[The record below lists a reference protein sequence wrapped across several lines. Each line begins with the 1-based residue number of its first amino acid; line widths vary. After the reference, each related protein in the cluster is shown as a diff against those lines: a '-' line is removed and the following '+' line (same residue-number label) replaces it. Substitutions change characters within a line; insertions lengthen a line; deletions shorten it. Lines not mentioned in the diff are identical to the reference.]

1 MLWWIK
7 LKKKHCTMELQC
19 ESFKINYNV
28 MALNYRNKF
37 YWHFQAKWILM
48 LTGSKQFILSY
59 FITSFSTLY
68 RRRNGVQ
75 TNTDH
80 DNTEHA
86 LTTNLA
92 CVFLYHFNCLSE
104 KWKDF
109 VWLLFKSKLLWIW
122 WKLWKLSFDDE
133 SLTKIWRE
141 REKTLVKW
149 FWQDL
154 VQVRLAE
161 LCQISK
167 GEEI

>member
-19 ESFKINYNV
+19 KSFKINYNV

-104 KWKDF
+104 KWKI
-109 VWLLFKSKLLWIW
+109 LYGYYSKANYYEFDENYENYHLMMRVLQKFDVNVKRLLWNG
-122 WKLWKLSFDDE
+122 FD
-133 SLTKIWRE
+133 
-141 REKTLVKW
+141 KT
-149 FWQDL
+149 
-154 VQVRLAE
+154 
-161 LCQISK
+161 
-167 GEEI
+167 

>member
-19 ESFKINYNV
+19 KSFKINYNV

-68 RRRNGVQ
+68 RRRNSVQ

-104 KWKDF
+104 QWKI
-109 VWLLFKSKLLWIW
+109 LYGYYSKANYYEFDENYENYHLMMRVLQKFDVNVKRLLWNG
-122 WKLWKLSFDDE
+122 FD
-133 SLTKIWRE
+133 
-141 REKTLVKW
+141 KT
-149 FWQDL
+149 
-154 VQVRLAE
+154 
-161 LCQISK
+161 
-167 GEEI
+167 